1 MIYTEY
7 WKLRTNRYNYKTGEI
22 EDCKP
27 YLAQGLGSTSVPLL
41 DDRNSLHNQIEDAK
55 IHMNQYEDSYNM
67 KGFRIIKA
75 ESISHGYKILYEHKT
90 KYEYIE
96 W

>member
-7 WKLRTNRYNYKTGEI
+7 WKLRTNRYNQKTGEI
-22 EDCKP
+22 EDCEP
-27 YLAQGLGSTSVPLL
+27 YLSRGLGSCSVHLL
-41 DDRNSLHNQIEDAK
+41 DGRNSLYNQIEDAK
-55 IHMNQYEDSYNM
+55 IHMNQYKDSYDM

-75 ESISHGYKILYEHKT
+75 DSISDKGKILYEHET
-90 KYEYIE
+90 NFEYVE